1 MLRSLAT
8 LRNYITYI
16 TCSHAHDR
24 TPLLAYHRF
33 ESRDESTIERRGN
46 RRGRNGIETTY
57 RSGSGDLRTYVI
69 SSSPARASSCAYNT
83 HAHARIAEDAWRIH
97 CGSIIS
103 QKSDNCFVNAF
114 AAFIPQ
120 TYYVILDSKMWK
132 RSLCRLLETP
142 PVFFISGIFFNY
154 TSCRATIKM
163 LVF

>member
-24 TPLLAYHRF
+24 TSLLAYHRF

-46 RRGRNGIETTY
+46 RRGRKGIETTY

-69 SSSPARASSCAYNT
+69 SSSRARASSCAYNT
-83 HAHARIAEDAWRIH
+83 HARVQDARTRAYRRRRMTL

-114 AAFIPQ
+114 AAFMPR

-154 TSCRATIKM
+154 TYLQSYN
-163 LVF
+163 